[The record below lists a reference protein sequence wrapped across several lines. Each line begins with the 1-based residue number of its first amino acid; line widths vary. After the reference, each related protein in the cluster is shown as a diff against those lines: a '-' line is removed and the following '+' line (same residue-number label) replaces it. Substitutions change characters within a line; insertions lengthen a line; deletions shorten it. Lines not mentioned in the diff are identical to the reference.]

1 MERGTAG
8 RNVLADQN
16 AHDNSGTGQFSVSAS
31 GGFGMRVVH
40 LAPLAAMA
48 ALAACNSS
56 PKVTADNA
64 TGEEVQKK
72 VAAAGGIDMIS
83 PGRWEGVV
91 HITEMKMPGLPPEAQ
106 ARLAQAQGDEK
117 IVSCVTPEDVKQS
130 KASMFGDMGE
140 GCKYD
145 HFEMG
150 GGKVDGTATCDRDGS
165 KMKTRIAGTFSAD
178 TYHIEIR
185 SEGTGA
191 KATDNMTMA
200 MSADAKRVGECRG
213 TPDES

>member
-1 MERGTAG
+1 
-8 RNVLADQN
+8 
-16 AHDNSGTGQFSVSAS
+16 
-31 GGFGMRVVH
+31 MRVVH
-40 LAPLAAMA
+40 FAPLAVIAL
-48 ALAACNSS
+48 LAACDSS

-72 VAAAGGIDMIS
+72 VAAAGGINMIS

-106 ARLAQAQGDEK
+106 ARLAQARGDDK

-130 KASMFGDMGE
+130 KASMFGGMG
-140 GCKYD
+140 GDCKYD

-150 GGKVDGTATCDRDGS
+150 GGKVDGTATCDSGGS
-165 KMKTRIAGTFSAD
+165 KTKTTIAGTFSSD
-178 TYHIEIR
+178 TYHLEMR